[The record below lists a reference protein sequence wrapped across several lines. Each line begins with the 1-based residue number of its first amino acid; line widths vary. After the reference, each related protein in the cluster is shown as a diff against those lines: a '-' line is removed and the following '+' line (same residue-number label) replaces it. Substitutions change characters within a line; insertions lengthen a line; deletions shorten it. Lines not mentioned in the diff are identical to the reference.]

1 MRPQTVSLYMNG
13 QSLPDVL
20 TLRKIADYYGVS
32 ADWLLDR
39 EGAVKV
45 INADLAAA
53 VRYTGLSEE
62 ACKCLKRDSGFTF
75 YREITSEFILTDSMG
90 AIARGVVLCRKN
102 LTKCAVQAGILS
114 AAKRERRKIDE
125 GEVMQRLK
133 VAQDSYK
140 VSRYEAAE
148 LVLQFVDELTSS
160 EKNAFMENL
169 KTTGY
174 DIWLDLFTTDK
185 DENNEFMKK
194 FSEILEESRGHGEIN
209 GEHPKEDN

>member
-1 MRPQTVSLYMNG
+1 
-13 QSLPDVL
+13 
-20 TLRKIADYYGVS
+20 
-32 ADWLLDR
+32 
-39 EGAVKV
+39 
-45 INADLAAA
+45 
-53 VRYTGLSEE
+53 
-62 ACKCLKRDSGFTF
+62 
-75 YREITSEFILTDSMG
+75 
-90 AIARGVVLCRKN
+90 
-102 LTKCAVQAGILS
+102 
-114 AAKRERRKIDE
+114 
-125 GEVMQRLK
+125 MQRLK

-194 FSEILEESRGHGEIN
+194 FSEILEGSRGHGEIN